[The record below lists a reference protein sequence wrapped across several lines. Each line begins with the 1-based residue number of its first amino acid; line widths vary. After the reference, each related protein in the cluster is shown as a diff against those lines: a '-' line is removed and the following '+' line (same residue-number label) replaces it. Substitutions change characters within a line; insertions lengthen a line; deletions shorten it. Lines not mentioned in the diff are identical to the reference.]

1 MEKPCYQVI
10 RKSAPSLAG
19 IREEICDMEKWE
31 EIYKGKI
38 PKDKYKVQIT
48 NSEERGLIIELR
60 GIQYQAII
68 KFGAVQAIRML
79 DEGIVQDGMYSDKE
93 IEKYRKQDFEN
104 VIYELTDGEFEKTIR
119 KISAGIIDLLES
131 KHYVVITRNFNIDII
146 TEWEPEL
153 NVYSEFI

>member
-1 MEKPCYQVI
+1 
-10 RKSAPSLAG
+10 
-19 IREEICDMEKWE
+19 MEKWE

-131 KHYVVITRNFNIDII
+131 
-146 TEWEPEL
+146 
-153 NVYSEFI
+153 YSTSYSGHF